1 MHCVAAIS
9 KILIILIILPGRNTN
24 RGLSEFAPFFLPP
37 NRRKWWFSPR
47 RIRRGKIGGFRRGGI
62 AVQKKITGK
71 YSPLNTIEPVPL
83 LDQSILT
90 KEAYIIILVPLGG
103 YILEKEYY
111 ILVPVPREL

>member
-1 MHCVAAIS
+1 MVVFAAA
-9 KILIILIILPGRNTN
+9 KLP
-24 RGLSEFAPFFLPP
+24 
-37 NRRKWWFSPR
+37 
-47 RIRRGKIGGFRRGGI
+47 FR
-62 AVQKKITGK
+62 KITEK

-83 LDQSILT
+83 VDQSILT

>member
-1 MHCVAAIS
+1 MVVFAAA
-9 KILIILIILPGRNTN
+9 KLP
-24 RGLSEFAPFFLPP
+24 
-37 NRRKWWFSPR
+37 
-47 RIRRGKIGGFRRGGI
+47 FR
-62 AVQKKITGK
+62 KITGK